1 MSKKK
6 GTCKCPP
13 HLQQFCKHSQ
23 HKRVEHIDVEDVIQ
37 ALANDEIQSKDK
49 SAKKA
54 LNVPTNFKTKPFKPR
69 HFKDTC
75 VPMRPSMHTRLRY
88 ITHCPTEANDGK
100 ARNIYMSRDFGSSSE
115 EELVQSGQKKF
126 KKKVRYYDLSP
137 GDIHLTTPC
146 PVVKHT
152 ASDDFIV
159 DVGSPKTSGEVIRA
173 QEAKVRPGEWKP
185 PLPAK
190 SGHELFK
197 PHSGIVIN
205 QDKSYVPD
213 VVHLPGKMK
222 LQKTM
227 KLRPCHK
234 KGVCKSK
241 SCPRKKC
248 RKYQARK
255 RRGGLVTLKSGGGRS
270 RSRSLTSG
278 ATDGK
283 PRAKGL
289 ARHVK
294 DDDSNCGLDEIP
306 RPEHAFI
313 PPNLKKGMLDTHSLT
328 VLPCT
333 KEKSNIH
340 YGILNGS
347 FNMYDSKF
355 GPKSRGRQALTMS
368 VMAYCLAFHYHPKQW
383 TSKLIDSLV
392 DSGDAW
398 YLQCLEKVHDHSAIG
413 GICEVLPYG
422 KKQTLVLNGKKMQVL
437 LGEPDVIGYTM
448 SKDPTVYNLCRGLIA
463 FFKDHRAGILLTRVL
478 KLVVWKDKVCYYI
491 FDPAGRDSRAYS
503 NYANGTAAVINVVD
517 VKSVAEVLLSR
528 SILDDQRYVLAS
540 LKVLRMVKENADEDF
555 ESDPE
560 LTQAEKAMLGYR
572 IMNENCAIVNANMHL
587 GERCFEEAKYRQAV
601 PIAVVAMTYA
611 KISPPNTWFSKTLD
625 KILRLGNK
633 LYHECI
639 HPNVLIDLTIDNI
652 PNVITL
658 GPYACEIIIYRERV
672 KGQLFTPKEC
682 IFNIRSGLM
691 DFFSHE
697 YNSGILE
704 FNHYYMAVWRQKE
717 MFYLFDPYPRT
728 VDGSRSFKS
737 GRACCWML
745 LNPESMAQVIIK
757 NFDYMPATTQFY
769 VHAFKVLKLKKK
781 QPKAALVCTLSDE
794 NIPDKKKIKRT
805 VLHAAKSRGD
815 SREVIHD
822 VMPAAS
828 SVSPKMDE
836 EQMGDI
842 VSLVDSIQ
850 DDYVPSIP
858 LKYKH
863 MPPEP
868 FEERVVNLDSPT
880 VSVTQVVPPW
890 PAPRDKSHEP
900 PEPDPS
906 PEPTPPPTPPPPPI
920 PEGGVEEEE
929 PPVEEEEDEEA
940 KKERLARK
948 KAEEEEARR
957 KAEELPPPL
966 PPPPSPQPEPAEELH
981 PLEIPMNEPAEVE
994 AAPPPGVERKLLL
1007 TEDAH
1012 RRFKLRALRR
1022 KTTAPLTD
1030 DALVRT
1036 ASQELKQPSNFKS
1049 LPDNTEI
1056 IRGSSSISDIDAL
1069 PFASI
1074 MAVVTSYKY
1083 MINTWGKGIVDF
1095 GVTSGKELHSS
1106 KRERFQTA
1114 PVHVIPK
1121 IGIGKQ
1127 AYSATIDVVGEGAT
1141 WEMEDILTRKFLP
1154 KHDRGIITTST
1165 YSCAFFVKNGL
1176 YYLYDP
1182 SPCNPMGLMDDKG
1195 KGSACLLRFRT
1206 LHDLVASPCNPM
1218 GLMDD
1223 KGKGSACLLRFRTL
1237 HDLVAS
1243 PCNPMGLMD
1252 DKGKGS
1258 ACLLRFRTLH
1268 DLVTSDEGGPFL
1280 QLVLLRYGLYY
1291 LYDPNPCN
1299 PMGLMDDKG
1308 KGSACLLRFRTLH
1321 DLVARA
1327 KARLAC
1333 CGLEPFTTLL
1343 PGEKQITPLN
1353 VECNISDEGGPF
1365 LQLVL
1370 LRYGLY
1376 YLYDP
1381 SPCNPMGLMDDKGK
1395 GSACLLRFRTL
1406 HDLVTRINYN
1416 RDGTTEDQQFIAS
1429 ALLVRRLLAQP
1440 RYKLPED
1447 YEYDKMA
1454 PKSNKSKS
1462 TLVPEAKP
1470 TKRTSITIEEPKS
1483 KTKIGYSPCDG
1494 VYKIEG
1500 TTCLKDRSGSS
1511 NMKSCHFVSLMAM
1524 LMATMH
1530 PIRTWDHTMV
1540 DTCIE
1545 KGVEI
1550 YEKATNLAPCEKR
1563 VIKNVIMDGK
1573 FMNVNIKK
1581 IIVINNNAEKKIEQ
1595 YISAV
1600 SRRLRYFLIHF
1611 PQCSLVVCH
1620 SDGYY
1625 HLFDPYESPKEEP
1638 YDKSGAESKP
1648 CGPYASWTL
1657 YRSQDALV
1665 NRLRK
1670 TVAGKTVETPSF
1682 YTFELTSIKTAP
1694 RHSALNYRLSPLFKP
1709 DENPNSPYLKYRRV
1723 RPLVD
1728 EKMYWLNVE
1737 TIPWSRMNPTND
1749 LGFPRKTPR
1758 TLWKEWD
1765 IEFPGDLYSL
1775 WGSLHPLDTKFDESN
1790 RGKQYLATSVVALVM
1805 SQACHLSAWTGSFL
1819 DGIVNAG
1826 DRYHK
1831 KCAEKIGKAENHE
1844 LAVTDL
1850 DGKFDDMFPYSFS
1863 AKFDNIIF
1871 GFVYNMLPDRFNLS
1885 KALDYFFES
1894 HDLGLLVSPTK
1905 NLAFGRSGRSYFM
1918 FDCQSYGAPIFC
1930 PGQGSSYML
1939 KCESLNRLV
1948 YCMTLTLNIRRH
1960 GIQFHLFSVNIALTE
1975 KTK

>member
-13 HLQQFCKHSQ
+13 HLQKFCKHQQ
-23 HKRVEHIDVEDVIQ
+23 HKRVEPIDVNDVIQ
-37 ALANDEIQSKDK
+37 ALAYDEIQSKVNK
-49 SAKKA
+49 PKTVS
-54 LNVPTNFKTKPFKPR
+54 VPTKFKTKPFKPR

-75 VPMRPSMHTRLRY
+75 VPMKPSMHTRLRY
-88 ITHCPTEANDGK
+88 ITHCPVEDYDGK
-100 ARNIYMSRDFGSSSE
+100 ARNIFMSRDFGSSSE
-115 EELVQSGQKKF
+115 EDVLASGQKKY
-126 KKKVRYYDLSP
+126 KKKVRYYDLMP
-137 GDIHLTTPC
+137 GDIHLPTPA
-146 PVVKHT
+146 PIVKHT
-152 ASDDFIV
+152 DSDDFIL
-159 DVGSPKTSGEVIRA
+159 DMGSPKTSGDVIRA
-173 QEAKVRPGEWKP
+173 QEAKVKPGEWKP
-185 PLPAK
+185 PIPAK

-213 VVHLPGKMK
+213 VVHMPGK
-222 LQKTM
+222 LPIQTPL

-241 SCPRKKC
+241 TCPRKKC
-248 RKYQARK
+248 RKYHAMK
-255 RRGGLVTLKSGGGRS
+255 RRGALSMLKSGVQSRS

-283 PRAKGL
+283 PRAKGMS
-289 ARHVK
+289 RHVK

-313 PPNLKKGMLDTHSLT
+313 PPNLKKGMLETHSLT

-333 KEKSNIH
+333 KEKTNIH
-340 YGILNGS
+340 YGILKGN
-347 FNMYDSKF
+347 FNMYDTKF
-355 GPKSRGRQALTMS
+355 GAKSRGRQALTMS

-383 TSKLIDSLV
+383 TSKLVDSLV
-392 DSGDAW
+392 DSGDEW
-398 YLQCLEKVHDHSAIG
+398 YLQCLEKVHDHSAVQ

-437 LGEPDVIGYTM
+437 LGEPDIIGYTM

-478 KLVVWKDKVCYYI
+478 KVVIWKDKVCYYI

-503 NYANGTAAVINVVD
+503 NYANGAAALINVVD

-528 SILDDQRYVLAS
+528 SILDDQKYVLAS
-540 LKVLRMVKENADEDF
+540 LKVLRMVKETADEDF
-555 ESDPE
+555 ESDQE

-633 LYHECI
+633 LYHECV
-639 HPNVLIDLTIDNI
+639 HPKVLIDLTIDNI

-658 GPYACEIIIYRERV
+658 GPYSCEIIIYRERV

-682 IFNIRSGLM
+682 IFNIRSGLV

-704 FNHYYMAVWRQKE
+704 FNNYFMAVWRQKE

-728 VDGSRSFKS
+728 IDGSRSFKS

-745 LNPESMAQVIIK
+745 LNPESMAQVLIK
-757 NFDYMPATTQFY
+757 NWDYMPATTQFY
-769 VHAFKVLKLKKK
+769 IHAFKVLKLKKK
-781 QPKAALVCTLSDE
+781 QPKTALVCTLSDE
-794 NIPDKKKIKRT
+794 NIPGRKKIKRT

-822 VMPAAS
+822 VMPAVS
-828 SVSPKMDE
+828 SVSVMKNRSKAAEPKMDE

-858 LKYKH
+858 LKYKN
-863 MPPEP
+863 MPPEA
-868 FEERVVNLDSPT
+868 FEDRVVNLDSPT

-890 PAPRDKSHEP
+890 PAPRDKSHEA

-966 PPPPSPQPEPAEELH
+966 PPPPSPQPERAEELH
-981 PLEIPMNEPAEVE
+981 PLEIPLNEPAEVE
-994 AAPPPGVERKLLL
+994 AAAPPPGVERRVLL
-1007 TEDAH
+1007 TEDAL
-1012 RRFKLRALRR
+1012 RRCKLRALRR
-1022 KTTAPLTD
+1022 KMTTPLTD
-1030 DALVRT
+1030 AALPLT
-1036 ASQELKQPSNFKS
+1036 PSQELQQPTNFKS
-1049 LPDNTEI
+1049 LPDNTDI
-1056 IRGSSSISDIDAL
+1056 IRGSSSISENDAL

-1074 MAVVTSYKY
+1074 MAIVTSYKY
-1083 MINTWGKGIVDF
+1083 LVNSWTKGIVDF
-1095 GVTSGKELHSS
+1095 GVTSGKQLHSS
-1106 KRERFQTA
+1106 KKERFQTA

-1127 AYSATIDVVGEGAT
+1127 AYHANIDVVGEGAT
-1141 WEMEDILTRKFLP
+1141 WEMEDILTRKFFP
-1154 KHDRGIITTST
+1154 KYDRGIITTST
-1165 YSCAFFVKNGL
+1165 YSCAFFARNGL
-1176 YYLYDP
+1176 YYLYDG
-1182 SPCNPMGLMDDKG
+1182 SPCNAMGLRDDKG
-1195 KGSACLLRFRT
+1195 KGAACLLRFR
-1206 LHDLVASPCNPM
+1206 S
-1218 GLMDD
+1218 
-1223 KGKGSACLLRFRTL
+1223 
-1237 HDLVAS
+1237 
-1243 PCNPMGLMD
+1243 
-1252 DKGKGS
+1252 
-1258 ACLLRFRTLH
+1258 
-1268 DLVTSDEGGPFL
+1268 
-1280 QLVLLRYGLYY
+1280 
-1291 LYDPNPCN
+1291 
-1299 PMGLMDDKG
+1299 
-1308 KGSACLLRFRTLH
+1308 LH
-1321 DLVARA
+1321 DLVAR
-1327 KARLAC
+1327 
-1333 CGLEPFTTLL
+1333 
-1343 PGEKQITPLN
+1343 I
-1353 VECNISDEGGPF
+1353 
-1365 LQLVL
+1365 
-1370 LRYGLY
+1370 
-1376 YLYDP
+1376 
-1381 SPCNPMGLMDDKGK
+1381 M
-1395 GSACLLRFRTL
+1395 
-1406 HDLVTRINYN
+1406 YN
-1416 RDGTTEDQQFIAS
+1416 KDGTTEDQQFIAS
-1429 ALLVRRLLAQP
+1429 AILVRRLLAQP

-1447 YEYDKMA
+1447 YDYGKMA
-1454 PKSNKSKS
+1454 PKSHKSKS
-1462 TLVPEAKP
+1462 TLVPEPKSS
-1470 TKRTSITIEEPKS
+1470 KRTSIAIEEPKS
-1483 KTKIGYSPCDG
+1483 KIKVGYYLCDG
-1494 VYKIEG
+1494 LYKIEG

-1545 KGVEI
+1545 KGLEI
-1550 YEKATNLAPCEKR
+1550 YQKASNLAPCEKR
-1563 VIKNVIMDGK
+1563 VIKNVIVDGK
-1573 FMNVNIKK
+1573 FINVNIKK
-1581 IIVINNNAEKKIEQ
+1581 IIVINNNTDKKIEQ

-1600 SRRLRYFLIHF
+1600 ARRLRYFLIHF

-1638 YDKSGAESKP
+1638 RERTGVDPKP

-1657 YRSQDALV
+1657 YRSQEALI

-1670 TVAGKTVETPSF
+1670 TIAGKTVETPTF

-1709 DENPNSPYLKYRRV
+1709 DENPNSPYLKHRRV

-1728 EKMYWLNVE
+1728 EKMYWLNIE
-1737 TIPWSRMNPTND
+1737 SIPWSRMNPTND

-1775 WGSLHPLDTKFDESN
+1775 WGSVHPLDNKFDESS
-1790 RGKQYLATSVVALVM
+1790 RGKQYLATSVVAIVM

-1831 KCAEKIGKAENHE
+1831 KCVQKIGAAENHE
-1844 LAVTDL
+1844 LTVADL
-1850 DGKFDDMFPYSFS
+1850 DTKFDDMFPYSFS

-1894 HDLGLLVSPTK
+1894 HELGLLVSPTK
-1905 NLAFGRSGRSYFM
+1905 NLAFGRTGRSYFM
-1918 FDCQSYGAPIFC
+1918 FDCQSYGAPVFC
-1930 PGQGSSYML
+1930 PGQGASYML

-1960 GIQFHLFSVNIALTE
+1960 GIQFHLFSVNISLTE
-1975 KTK
+1975 KSK